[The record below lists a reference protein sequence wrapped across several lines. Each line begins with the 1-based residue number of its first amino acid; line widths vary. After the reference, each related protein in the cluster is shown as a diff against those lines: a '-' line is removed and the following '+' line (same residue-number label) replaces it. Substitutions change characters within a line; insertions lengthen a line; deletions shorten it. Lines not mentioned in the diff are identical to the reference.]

1 MNLGEILL
9 KKRPTLGESSIKT
22 YTSVLKSLHKK
33 VFGKDTEIKT
43 DNFNGWIKTDD
54 LWSFTN

>member
-43 DNFNGWIKTDD
+43 DNFNKQENILQSLKDK
-54 LWSFTN
+54 